1 MGNQTCDRQVGA
13 TEGSAVGE
21 QWPAR
26 GSLLSL
32 RYRLRVKLAT
42 GGMAEI
48 WRADDELLGRAVAL
62 KLPRP
67 RAAEIWHEAWIE
79 ARTTARLS
87 HPHIAAVH
95 DYGEEQRPD
104 GTVVPFVVMELLDG
118 ESLAARLTR
127 GRLPW
132 QEAARIGS
140 EVASALAM
148 AHASKVVHRDIKP
161 GNIMLTSTGSKILDF
176 GISAAAGTPDD
187 DETGATFGTPAYV
200 APERLDGTP
209 AEPATDVYALGT
221 VLFEMV
227 NGEPPYPVDTWEE
240 FAEAR
245 AWDRFA
251 AARATAPDRLPE
263 ELPASFRD
271 LVGQCLSDDPWLRP
285 AASEVH
291 ERLAALRPPSPGPLA
306 GGMAVRRRVAAV
318 RVAIAALLLVAA
330 GAAVGLVSWSN
341 GGGTPRTAPDRAGP
355 APTTATPAVGPTP
368 AGPPAEPPVT
378 TPTTVSSPPPASTST
393 EPEIGLTAAVDSVI
407 SVVEAGQ
414 ATGDIREDV
423 AVDLINLLRQLH
435 TASPDDV
442 GRRVAELQQK
452 VRARAAEGSLAR
464 SYADDL
470 WSSLDRV
477 DRAARA

>member
-1 MGNQTCDRQVGA
+1 MGD
-13 TEGSAVGE
+13 

-32 RYRLRVKLAT
+32 RYRLRQKLAT

-67 RAAEIWHEAWIE
+67 RTAEIWHEAWIE

-127 GRLPW
+127 GRLAW
-132 QEAARIGS
+132 QDAVRIGA

-148 AHASKVVHRDIKP
+148 AHASNVVHRDIKP
-161 GNIMLTSTGSKILDF
+161 GNIMLTSTGSKVLDF

-200 APERLDGTP
+200 APERLNGTP

-227 NGEPPYPVDTWEE
+227 YGEPPYPVDTWEE

-251 AARATAPDRLPE
+251 AARATAPDRLPD

-271 LVGQCLSDDPWLRP
+271 LIGRCLSDDPWLRP

-291 ERLAALRPPSPGPLA
+291 ERLSALRPVPAPTLA
-306 GGMAVRRRVAAV
+306 GGVAVRRPVAAV

-330 GAAVGLVSWSN
+330 GAAVGLVSWSH
-341 GGGTPRTAPDRAGP
+341 GGGGPRTTPDRAGP
-355 APTTATPAVGPTP
+355 APTTATPAAGPTP
-368 AGPPAEPPVT
+368 TDPPADA
-378 TPTTVSSPPPASTST
+378 PTGPPASTPATVSPPPPSTAST
-393 EPEIGLTAAVDSVI
+393 EPAIGLTEAVDGVI

-414 ATGDIREDV
+414 ATGEIRDDV

-452 VRARAAEGSLAR
+452 VRARAAEGSLDRA
-464 SYADDL
+464 YANDL
-470 WSSLDRV
+470 WTRLDRV

>member
-1 MGNQTCDRQVGA
+1 
-13 TEGSAVGE
+13 
-21 QWPAR
+21 
-26 GSLLSL
+26 
-32 RYRLRVKLAT
+32 
-42 GGMAEI
+42 MAEI

-127 GRLPW
+127 GRLAW
-132 QEAARIGS
+132 QDAARIGA

-148 AHASKVVHRDIKP
+148 AHASNVVHRDIKP

-200 APERLDGTP
+200 APERLNGTP

-227 NGEPPYPVDTWEE
+227 HGEPPYPVDTWEE

-251 AARATAPDRLPE
+251 AARATAPDRLPD

-271 LVGQCLSDDPWLRP
+271 LIGRCLSDDPWLRP

-291 ERLAALRPPSPGPLA
+291 ERLSALRPVPAPALA
-306 GGMAVRRRVAAV
+306 GAVAVRRRVAAV

-341 GGGTPRTAPDRAGP
+341 GGGGPRSTPDRAGP
-355 APTTATPAVGPTP
+355 APPTATPTAGPTP
-368 AGPPAEPPVT
+368 TDPPADAPTGPPAS
-378 TPTTVSSPPPASTST
+378 TPTTVSPPPPSTAST
-393 EPEIGLTAAVDSVI
+393 EPAIGLTEAVDGVI

-414 ATGDIREDV
+414 ATGEIRDDV

-452 VRARAAEGSLAR
+452 VRARAAEGSLDRA
-464 SYADDL
+464 YANDL
-470 WSSLDRV
+470 WTRLDRV